1 MTRTDYAAAA
11 RRAVGP
17 SVLRAGKAFLVV
29 RCQDVS
35 VDERLV
41 RITAADVARFY
52 RRPAGCRTLAGLTGD
67 WRPVAALAR
76 AAPRWFQV
84 VNVVG
89 LRRASRQA
97 GLVPRF

>member
-1 MTRTDYAAAA
+1 VTRTDYAAAA

-17 SVLRAGKAFLVV
+17 SVLRAGKTFLVV

-52 RRPAGCRTLAGLTGD
+52 RHQAGCRTLAGRTGD
-67 WRPVAALAR
+67 WRAVAALAQS
-76 AAPRWFQV
+76 ALHWFLV
-84 VNVVG
+84 VDVVG
-89 LRRASRQA
+89 MRRASRQA